1 MRQNPDYILR
11 TTVDTMVILPV
22 GRAAV
27 DFPGMLAVNET
38 GQFLWELLE
47 RERTEEELVRALC
60 ARYAV
65 EPEQA
70 RPDVAEF
77 LRRLRLA
84 GAVLEDAQEAG
95 EDPPGPA
102 QQ

>member
-47 RERTEEELVRALC
+47 RERT
-60 ARYAV
+60 
-65 EPEQA
+65 
-70 RPDVAEF
+70 AE
-77 LRRLRLA
+77 A
-84 GAVLEDAQEAG
+84 
-95 EDPPGPA
+95 
-102 QQ
+102 